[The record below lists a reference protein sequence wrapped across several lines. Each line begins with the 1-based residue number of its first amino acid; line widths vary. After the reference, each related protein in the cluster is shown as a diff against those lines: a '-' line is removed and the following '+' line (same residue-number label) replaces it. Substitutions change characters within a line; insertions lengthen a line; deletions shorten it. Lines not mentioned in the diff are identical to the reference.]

1 MVMQTSDVTTG
12 NFASASR
19 RALQFLQ
26 ERFGLGLWMVT
37 RVDGDNWVV
46 LTAEDRAYGFSE
58 GTVLKWSDSFCSRMV
73 EGLGPNI
80 APESSA
86 VDAYAGAPVGRQIPI
101 GAYVGFPLVSSDG
114 VLFGTLCAIDPQPQS
129 PGLTD
134 QVEFIRLVADLLSE
148 LLRAEL
154 KAVDVDRRLE
164 RAVDQARRDELT
176 SLYNRR
182 GWVEFLEF
190 EERRCRRYGHPA
202 CVIAV
207 DLDDLKRINDLAGHA
222 AGDDALRTAA
232 RALSAAV
239 RGIDIVARTGGDEF
253 MVLCIE
259 CDAKSAGAVVE
270 RVRGALAAAG
280 IRASIGMAMR
290 TPEAGLSVTAQ
301 NADQAMYRD
310 KALRKERRLE
320 RSV

>member
-1 MVMQTSDVTTG
+1 MGMQTSDVTMG

-37 RVDGDNWVV
+37 RVDGDNWVI
-46 LTAEDRAYGFSE
+46 LTAEDRTYGFAE

-80 APESSA
+80 APESNA
-86 VDAYAGAPVGRQIPI
+86 IAAYAGAPVGRQIPI

-154 KAVDVDRRLE
+154 AAVNADRRLE

-182 GWVEFLEF
+182 GWVEFLEL
-190 EERRCRRYGHPA
+190 EERRCRRYAHPA

-207 DLDDLKRINDLAGHA
+207 DLDDLKRINDLNGHA
-222 AGDDALRTAA
+222 AGDDTLRGAA
-232 RALSAAV
+232 QALSAAV

-259 CDAKSAGAVVE
+259 CGPEAAVGVME
-270 RVRGALAAAG
+270 RIRASLAAAG
-280 IRASIGMAMR
+280 IQASVGMAMR
-290 TPEAGLSVTAQ
+290 SPETGLYVTAH

-310 KALRKERRLE
+310 KAVRKKRRVE
-320 RSV
+320 APV